1 MSYITQKKKIIDN
14 ITNIDCKKEF
24 QRLLK
29 QGTIT
34 FSGEFISLNR
44 DKVKSSSNSWNTLYG
59 QFFNGKITPF
69 EKPKFDIRVYNKN
82 GIEVLGMKP
91 SEKTADGKFKYQGIS
106 IKDLK
111 KHCKENG
118 LKRFSSLDKVG
129 LVKILMTI

>member
-29 QGTIT
+29 QGTI
-34 FSGEFISLNR
+34 SGEFISLKR
-44 DKVKSSSNSWNTLYG
+44 DKGKSSANNFNTLYG

-118 LKRFSSLDKVG
+118 LKKYSSFDKVG